1 MKRRT
6 VLSQVRVV
14 VLLVLLS
21 LYIPPGF
28 SKPPSHPPFL
38 FCLLPEDPLNHED
51 DEDDEEDE
59 GEQCHSSIEL

>member
-51 DEDDEEDE
+51 DEEDE
-59 GEQCHSSIEL
+59 GKQCPSSIEL